1 MPELVGP
8 NGQPIDKYM
17 AFKNKKSPAPTVGD
31 KYAAWGGPNSSV
43 MSLPGGGAI
52 MFDLDRLDV
61 GDFRQMRDDYQIS
74 ASLAV
79 LTFLLHQMDWR
90 IVCDDAKQKT
100 FYTEQIENMWTP
112 LVRSMSQSFWAGYS
126 PNVID
131 WENDVGSR
139 RIVVD
144 KIHDL
149 VPEAAAVRWKK
160 IEGVGTHKISVFDG
174 IKQLIG
180 PSVPV
185 ENSFW
190 YPCLMENGNYY
201 GRKLLRPAFQPWFFS
216 ILLHLFANRYFERY
230 GEPTPVGRAPFDD
243 DIRFMGEEMKGNQ
256 AMEVILNQLRN
267 RSAVVLPN
275 DKTSWSDSETKPDFD
290 YQIEY
295 LESQMRGADFERY
308 MTRLDEEKSLALFT
322 PILMMRTASVGSY
335 NLGNTQGMTYRWMLN
350 AVAGDWREYV
360 NWYLLKPM
368 RDFNFGTNA
377 SLPKIQFRRLG
388 AENEDLVRDVVRALI
403 AKGGVKPDL
412 EQLGEIAGLTLSEV
426 QAVTAAPAQPG
437 DPTQPSQAPDGGAG
451 SAGNRTENRLS
462 VRLVTAS
469 LSERI
474 EQQVVNAFDRDK
486 LREVQFSLGFQRKF
500 ESALVDS
507 GVEDAAGQ
515 TKRFYQ
521 MLEGLLNDMVGVGYG
536 SPESFML
543 ALKGHLDWMVDRIL
557 LDAAS

>member
-1 MPELVGP
+1 MSELVGP

-17 AFKNKKSPAPTVGD
+17 AFKNKKAPAPTVGD
-31 KYAAWGGPNSSV
+31 KYAAWGGPNAQV

-90 IVCDDAKQKT
+90 IECDDTKQKT

-112 LVRSMSQSFWAGYS
+112 LVRSMSQAFWAGYS

-131 WENDVGSR
+131 WNNDVGSR
-139 RIVVD
+139 RIVID
-144 KIHDL
+144 KVHDL
-149 VPEAAAVRWKK
+149 VPEMSHVNWKK
-160 IEGVGTHKISVFDG
+160 QDGIGTHKISVFDG
-174 IKQLIG
+174 IKQLLG
-180 PSVPV
+180 PTVPV
-185 ENSFW
+185 DNSFW
-190 YPCLMENGNYY
+190 YPCLMENGNYS

-230 GEPTPVGRAPFDD
+230 GEPTPIGRAPFDD
-243 DIRFMGEEMKGNQ
+243 DLRFMGEEMKGNQ
-256 AMEVILNQLRN
+256 AMEIILGQLRN

-275 DKTSWSDSETKPDFD
+275 DKTAWSDSESKPDFD
-290 YQIEY
+290 YQIQY

-377 SLPKIQFRRLG
+377 SLPKIRFRRLG

-403 AKGGVKPDL
+403 AKGGVKADL
-412 EQLGEIAGLTLSEV
+412 EQLGEIAGLSLTEVKTL
-426 QAVTAAPAQPG
+426 TADPAQPG

-451 SAGNRTENRLS
+451 SAGDATENRTT
-462 VRLVTAS
+462 VRLVVGS
-469 LSERI
+469 LSDRI
-474 EQQVVNAFDRDK
+474 EQQVYNAFERGK
-486 LREVQFSLGFQRKF
+486 IRETEFSLGFQRKF
-500 ESALVDS
+500 ESALVDA
-507 GVEDAAGQ
+507 GIENAAGA
-515 TKRFYQ
+515 TREFYQ
-521 MLEGLLNDMVGVGYG
+521 KLEILLNDYAATYD
-536 SPESFML
+536 SPESFMS
-543 ALKGHLDWMVDRIL
+543 ALSGHMNWMVNRIL
-557 LDAAS
+557 VDAAP